1 MTIFSSQNYLV
12 HVEQHLT
19 KFLGFKVKTCYK
31 TARFHRLNHFVQV
44 LFKLWLQHQTLTLSM
59 CQQTIYATMS
69 KTYKKKVTGIA
80 NMLFF

>member
-12 HVEQHLT
+12 HVEQNLT
-19 KFLGFKVKTCYK
+19 KFLDFKVKTFYK

-44 LFKLWLQHQTLTLSM
+44 LFKLWLQHQTLTLSR
-59 CQQTIYATMS
+59 CQQTTYATMS